1 MPSSINIE
9 RRILLRAFGAKV
21 VLTDPTQGINGAV
34 DKAKEIVQSTPNAH
48 MFKQFD
54 NVNNTKVCLPSF
66 LSIIDLVNHEFSWI
80 LMFK

>member
-34 DKAKEIVQSTPNAH
+34 DKAKEIVRSTPNAH
-48 MFKQFD
+48 MFRQFD
-54 NVNNTKVCLPSF
+54 NVNNTKVVCL
-66 LSIIDLVNHEFSWI
+66 
-80 LMFK
+80 KY